1 MNASERTRFLFLL
14 KSHPTIHLAVCFLGE
29 NPYNDIEIMSDLLLK
44 TKIVIPPL
52 RKEIVQRNR
61 LLDRMLLEFRSAD
74 GFNRQLTLVSA
85 PAGYGKTTVVCDWIK
100 RLGFPLAWLSL
111 DETDNDPTRFLAYI
125 IAAIQQVR
133 EGLGEAA
140 GKILL
145 SPQRP
150 PIEVVLT
157 VLINELALVSSP
169 LILVL
174 DDYHAI
180 HTLSIHEQLKFLLEH
195 QPGQLHLVIVS
206 REDPLLPI
214 PRLRARNK
222 VLEIRQED
230 LRFTVEE
237 TTDFLN
243 RVMRLDLTSAQI
255 AALEGHTEGWIAGLQ
270 LAALSMRGNTD
281 VGDFIEAFTGSSRYI
296 LDYLVEEVF
305 EKQPPDL
312 KEFLLKT
319 SVLGRLSPSL
329 CDAVAGRTDS
339 QSLLEALEQMNL
351 FIVPFDQSREWYR
364 YHRLFAELLRHHL
377 RIDVR
382 DAERDLHIR
391 AGDWFEKNGYFA
403 EAIQHAISA
412 QDWSRAKSLL
422 QRVNSDMLKRGE
434 VATLIRWYSSLPEAV
449 LMADPRLCFDYC
461 WALLVAGQFSTA
473 APLLEHVEQTA
484 RSIPEFLGEVFT
496 AQAFL
501 ARGQGDNARM
511 VEKSR
516 RALGLLPK
524 TSASSRGLVAL
535 NLGLAYWHMGRMEQT
550 EEVLVEAREAA
561 EAIGNIYGVLT
572 ATILHGRVFAV
583 RGQLHQAKAV
593 FEQAIER
600 GGAIPINALAH
611 LDLCTLYYEWNNL
624 PESESHLRTA
634 IELSERGQNE
644 EFLVSCWG
652 TMSYLRI
659 ARNDFDGAREALAK
673 AQELVDKGN
682 IPALT
687 ADRVDVFAA
696 RLALAQNDPASI
708 HRWVDSLRDDVDSHP
723 FYRFIGLTKAHLLW
737 ADHKREETR
746 AFLDQLYRKSVE
758 NGWQYGR
765 IAVRISQALAAD
777 TEETAG
783 EYLAEAL
790 RLAEAEGFI
799 RVFVDA
805 GESIIPL
812 LRVAAKHGVTP
823 EYVRRILTEVGG
835 KAGDMGAGVGS
846 LVEPLSEREVEV
858 LRLVTKGLSNR
869 EIAAKLF
876 ISAGTAK
883 THIHNLCG
891 KLGVRNRTE
900 AAMRAK
906 ELNLV

>member
-1 MNASERTRFLFLL
+1 MILTMTDPLL
-14 KSHPTIHLAVCFLGE
+14 R
-29 NPYNDIEIMSDLLLK
+29 
-44 TKIVIPPL
+44 TKISFPPV
-52 RKEIVQRNR
+52 RPGIVQRDR
-61 LLDRMLLEFRSAD
+61 LVAQLNAD
-74 GFNRQLTLVSA
+74 LKSETGFNRQLTLVTA
-85 PAGYGKTTVVCDWIK
+85 PAGYGKTTVVCDWIE
-100 RLGFPLAWLSL
+100 RLGLPLAWLSL

-125 IAAIQQVR
+125 MAAIQQVR
-133 EGLGEAA
+133 EGFGEAA

-145 SPQRP
+145 SPQKP

-157 VLINELALVSSP
+157 VLINELAAVPTP

-180 HTLSIHEQLKFLLEH
+180 HTLFIHEQLKFLLEH

-214 PRLRARNK
+214 PRLRARDK
-222 VLEIRQED
+222 VVEIRQED
-230 LRFTVEE
+230 LRFTFEE
-237 TTDFLN
+237 TADFLN
-243 RVMRLDLTSAQI
+243 RVMGLSLSSSQV
-255 AALEGHTEGWIAGLQ
+255 AALEQRTEGWIAGLQ
-270 LAALSMRGNTD
+270 LAALTMRGGQDNS
-281 VGDFIEAFTGSSRYI
+281 GFIDAFTGSSRYI
-296 LDYLVEEVF
+296 LDYLIEEVF
-305 EKQPPDL
+305 ERQPADVRD
-312 KEFLLKT
+312 FLLKT
-319 SVLGRLSPSL
+319 SILERLSASL
-329 CDAVAGRTDS
+329 CDAVGKRVDG
-339 QSLLEALEQMNL
+339 QSLLEALEQANL
-351 FIVPFDQSREWYR
+351 FIVPLDQSREWYR
-364 YHRLFAELLRHHL
+364 YHRLFAELLRHRL
-377 RIDVR
+377 RIDYKES
-382 DAERDLHIR
+382 ERDLHIR
-391 AGDWFEKNGYFA
+391 ASDWFEKNGYYA
-403 EAIQHAISA
+403 DAIQHAISA

-434 VATLIRWYSSLPEAV
+434 VATLIHWYGSLPEDV
-449 LMADPRLCFDYC
+449 LMSDPQLCFDHC
-461 WALLVAGQFSTA
+461 WSLLLAGQFGTA
-473 APLLEHVEQTA
+473 APLLEHVERTVQ
-484 RSIPEFLGEVFT
+484 SIPEFLGEVFT

-535 NLGLAYWHMGRMEQT
+535 NLGLAYWHMGLMDET
-550 EEVLVEAREAA
+550 EKVLA
-561 EAIGNIYGVLT
+561 EALDSAEATGNIYGAIT
-572 ATILHGRVFAV
+572 AIILHGRVFAV
-583 RGQLHQAKAV
+583 RGQLHRAKSV
-593 FEQAIER
+593 FEQAIQR
-600 GGAIPINALAH
+600 GGMIPINALAH
-611 LDLCTLYYEWNNL
+611 LDLCALYYEWNDL
-624 PESESHLRTA
+624 SESEKHLQTA
-634 IELSERGQNE
+634 IELSQRGQND

-652 TMSYLRI
+652 MMSCLCM

-673 AQELVDKGN
+673 AQELVDKGE

-696 RLALAQNDPASI
+696 RLALAQGDLASI
-708 HRWVDSLRDDVDSHP
+708 RRIVDTLKADVDSHP
-723 FYRFIGLTKAHLLW
+723 FYRFIGLTSVYMLLAAH
-737 ADHKREETR
+737 KQEEAR
-746 AFLDQLYRKSVE
+746 GFLDQLYRKSVE

-790 RLAEAEGFI
+790 RLAEPEGFV

-805 GESIIPL
+805 GEGIVPL

-823 EYVRRILTEVGG
+823 EYIRRILVEVGG

-858 LRLVTKGLSNR
+858 LRLVTEGLSNR

-906 ELNLV
+906 ELHLV

>member
-1 MNASERTRFLFLL
+1 MILTMTDPLL
-14 KSHPTIHLAVCFLGE
+14 R
-29 NPYNDIEIMSDLLLK
+29 
-44 TKIVIPPL
+44 TKISFPL
-52 RKEIVQRNR
+52 VRPGIVQRDR
-61 LLDRMLLEFRSAD
+61 LVAQLNAD
-74 GFNRQLTLVSA
+74 LKSETGFNRQLTLVTA
-85 PAGYGKTTVVCDWIK
+85 PAGYGKTTVVCNWIT
-100 RLGFPLAWLSL
+100 RLGLPLAWLSL
-111 DETDNDPTRFLAYI
+111 DETDNDPRRFLAYI

-133 EGLGEAA
+133 EGFGAAA

-145 SPQRP
+145 SPQAP

-157 VLINELALVSSP
+157 FLINELAAVSSP

-174 DDYHAI
+174 DDYHVI

-195 QPGQLHLVIVS
+195 QPGQLHLVIIS

-214 PRLRARNK
+214 PRLRARGK

-230 LRFTVEE
+230 LRFTFKE
-237 TTDFLN
+237 TADFLN
-243 RVMRLDLTSAQI
+243 RVMGLSLSFSQV
-255 AALEGHTEGWIAGLQ
+255 AALEQRTEGWIAGLQ
-270 LAALSMRGNTD
+270 LAALTMRGGQDNS
-281 VGDFIEAFTGSSRYI
+281 GFIDAFTGSSRYI
-296 LDYLVEEVF
+296 LDYLIEEVF
-305 EKQPPDL
+305 ERQPADVRD
-312 KEFLLKT
+312 FLLKT
-319 SVLGRLSPSL
+319 SILERLSASL
-329 CDAVAGRTDS
+329 CDAVTDRADS
-339 QSLLEALEQMNL
+339 QSLLEALEQANL
-351 FIVPFDQSREWYR
+351 FIVPLDQRREWYR
-364 YHRLFAELLRHHL
+364 YHRLFAELLRHRL
-377 RIDVR
+377 RIDYKES
-382 DAERDLHIR
+382 ERDLHIR

-403 EAIQHAISA
+403 DAIQYAISA

-434 VATLIRWYSSLPEAV
+434 VATLNRWYSLLPEDIS
-449 LMADPRLCFDYC
+449 MSDPKLCFDYC
-461 WALLVAGQFSTA
+461 WSLLLAGQFSTA
-473 APLLEHVEQTA
+473 APLLEHVEGAAQG
-484 RSIPEFLGEVFT
+484 IPEFLGEVFT

-535 NLGLAYWHMGRMEQT
+535 NLGLAYWHMGLMEET
-550 EEVLVEAREAA
+550 EKMLA
-561 EAIGNIYGVLT
+561 EALDSAEATGNIYGAIT
-572 ATILHGRVFAV
+572 AIILHGRVFAV
-583 RGQLHQAKAV
+583 RGQLYRAKSV

-600 GGAIPINALAH
+600 GGMIPINALAH
-611 LDLCTLYYEWNNL
+611 LDLCALYYEWNDL
-624 PESESHLRTA
+624 SESEKHLQTA
-634 IELSERGQNE
+634 IELSQRGQND

-652 TMSYLRI
+652 IMSCLRI

-673 AQELVDKGN
+673 AQELVDKGKV
-682 IPALT
+682 PALT
-687 ADRVDVFAA
+687 ADRLDVFAA

-708 HRWVDSLRDDVDSHP
+708 HRWVDLLRDDVDSHP

-746 AFLDQLYRKSVE
+746 AFLDQLYRRSVE
-758 NGWQYGR
+758 NDWVYGS

-777 TEETAG
+777 TEEIAG
-783 EYLAEAL
+783 EYLVEAL
-790 RLAEAEGFI
+790 RLAEPEGFI

-823 EYVRRILTEVGG
+823 DYVKRILAEVGEKTG
-835 KAGDMGAGVGS
+835 EAGTDTGS
-846 LVEPLSEREVEV
+846 LIEPLSEREVEV
-858 LRLVTKGLSNR
+858 LRLVTEGLSNR

-883 THIHNLCG
+883 THIHHVCG